1 MSDFVPRD
9 LLADLWEE
17 ILRRHWSYLEK
28 EENIEKL
35 EERKKLE
42 VSSPICSN

>member
-9 LLADLWEE
+9 LLPDLWEE
-17 ILRRHWSYLEK
+17 ILRRHWSFLET
-28 EENIEKL
+28 EENIQKL

-42 VSSPICSN
+42 GKWLP